1 MSTPIERIVKLVPQL
16 PARDTPIA
24 EKLIKDRD
32 FCSLK
37 ELIDSAIYK
46 VKKSQ
51 KSLEPKEEYKNIDLE
66 ELSRLKSEVDSYLVL
81 LRVLLGEDI
90 ESNEDDETDFTQEV
104 EDIY

>member
-1 MSTPIERIVKLVPQL
+1 MSTPTERIVKLVPQL
-16 PARDTPIA
+16 PAKDIPIA
-24 EKLIKDRD
+24 ERLIKGRD

-66 ELSRLKSEVDSYLVL
+66 ELSRLKSEVDSYLVI
-81 LRVLLGEDI
+81 LGEDI
-90 ESNEDDETDFTQEV
+90 EPSEDDETDFAQEV

>member
-1 MSTPIERIVKLVPQL
+1 MSTPTERIVKLVPQL
-16 PARDTPIA
+16 PARDIPIA
-24 EKLIKDRD
+24 ERLLKDRD

-51 KSLEPKEEYKNIDLE
+51 RSLKPKEEYKDIDLE
-66 ELSRLKSEVDSYLVL
+66 ELSRLKSEVDYFYL
-81 LRVLLGEDI
+81 VLLGEDI
-90 ESNEDDETDFTQEV
+90 EPSGDDETDFIQEV

>member
-1 MSTPIERIVKLVPQL
+1 MSTPTERIVKLVPQL
-16 PARDTPIA
+16 PAKDIHIA
-24 EKLIKDRD
+24 ERLIKGRD

-81 LRVLLGEDI
+81 LGEDI
-90 ESNEDDETDFTQEV
+90 EPSEDDETDFAQEV

>member
-1 MSTPIERIVKLVPQL
+1 MSTPTERIVKLVPQL
-16 PARDTPIA
+16 PAKDIPIA
-24 EKLIKDRD
+24 ERLIKGRD

-37 ELIDSAIYK
+37 ELVDSAIYK

-51 KSLEPKEEYKNIDLE
+51 RSLEPKEEYKNIDLE

-81 LRVLLGEDI
+81 LGEDI
-90 ESNEDDETDFTQEV
+90 EPSEDDETDFAQEV

>member
-1 MSTPIERIVKLVPQL
+1 MSTPTERIVKLVPQL
-16 PARDTPIA
+16 PAKDIPIA
-24 EKLIKDRD
+24 ERLIKDRD

-51 KSLEPKEEYKNIDLE
+51 RSLEPKEEYKNIDLE

-81 LRVLLGEDI
+81 LGEDI
-90 ESNEDDETDFTQEV
+90 EPSEDDETDFAQEL

>member
-1 MSTPIERIVKLVPQL
+1 MSTPTERIVKLVPQL
-16 PARDTPIA
+16 PAKDISIA
-24 EKLIKDRD
+24 ERLIKGRD

-51 KSLEPKEEYKNIDLE
+51 RSLEPKEEYKNIDLE
-66 ELSRLKSEVDSYLVL
+66 ELSRLKSEVDSYLI
-81 LRVLLGEDI
+81 LLGEDI
-90 ESNEDDETDFTQEV
+90 EPSEDDETDFAQEV

>member
-1 MSTPIERIVKLVPQL
+1 MSTPTERIVKLVPQL
-16 PARDTPIA
+16 PAKDIPIA
-24 EKLIKDRD
+24 GRLIKDRD

-51 KSLEPKEEYKNIDLE
+51 KSLEPKEEYKDIDLE

-81 LRVLLGEDI
+81 LGEDI
-90 ESNEDDETDFTQEV
+90 ESNEDDETDFAQEV

>member
-1 MSTPIERIVKLVPQL
+1 MSTPTESIVKLVPQL
-16 PARDTPIA
+16 PAKDIPIA
-24 EKLIKDRD
+24 ERLIKGRD

-37 ELIDSAIYK
+37 ELVDSAIYK

-51 KSLEPKEEYKNIDLE
+51 RSLEPKEEYKNIDLE

-81 LRVLLGEDI
+81 LGEDI
-90 ESNEDDETDFTQEV
+90 EPSEDDETDFIQEV

>member
-1 MSTPIERIVKLVPQL
+1 MSTPTERIVKLVPQL
-16 PARDTPIA
+16 PAKDISIA
-24 EKLIKDRD
+24 ERLIKGRD

-37 ELIDSAIYK
+37 ELVDSAIYK

-81 LRVLLGEDI
+81 LGEDI
-90 ESNEDDETDFTQEV
+90 EPSEDDETDFAQEV

>member
-1 MSTPIERIVKLVPQL
+1 MSTPTERIVKLVPQL
-16 PARDTPIA
+16 PAKDIPIA
-24 EKLIKDRD
+24 ERLIKGRD

-66 ELSRLKSEVDSYLVL
+66 ELSRLKSEVDSYLI
-81 LRVLLGEDI
+81 LLGEDI
-90 ESNEDDETDFTQEV
+90 EPSEDDETDFAQEV

>member
-1 MSTPIERIVKLVPQL
+1 MSTPTERIVKLVPQL
-16 PARDTPIA
+16 PAKDIPIA
-24 EKLIKDRD
+24 ERLIKGRD

-81 LRVLLGEDI
+81 LGEDI
-90 ESNEDDETDFTQEV
+90 EPSEDDETDFAQEV

>member
-1 MSTPIERIVKLVPQL
+1 MSTPTERIVKLVPQL
-16 PARDTPIA
+16 PAKDIPIA
-24 EKLIKDRD
+24 ERLIKDRD

-66 ELSRLKSEVDSYLVL
+66 ELSRLKSEVDSYLVI
-81 LRVLLGEDI
+81 LGEDI
-90 ESNEDDETDFTQEV
+90 EPSEDDETDFAQEV

>member
-1 MSTPIERIVKLVPQL
+1 MSTPTERIVKLVPQL
-16 PARDTPIA
+16 PAKDIPIA
-24 EKLIKDRD
+24 GRLIKDRD

-51 KSLEPKEEYKNIDLE
+51 KSLEPKEEYKDIDLE
-66 ELSRLKSEVDSYLVL
+66 ELSRLKSEVDSYL
-81 LRVLLGEDI
+81 VLLGEDI

>member
-1 MSTPIERIVKLVPQL
+1 MNTPTERIMKLVPQL
-16 PARDTPIA
+16 PAKDIPIA
-24 EKLIKDRD
+24 ERLIRCRD

-81 LRVLLGEDI
+81 LGEDI
-90 ESNEDDETDFTQEV
+90 EPSEDDETDFAQEV

>member
-1 MSTPIERIVKLVPQL
+1 MSTPTERIVKLVPQL
-16 PARDTPIA
+16 PARDIPIA
-24 EKLIKDRD
+24 ERLIKGRD

-37 ELIDSAIYK
+37 ELVDSAIYK

-66 ELSRLKSEVDSYLVL
+66 ELSRLKSEVDSYLVI
-81 LRVLLGEDI
+81 LGEDI
-90 ESNEDDETDFTQEV
+90 ELSEDDETDFAQEV

>member
-1 MSTPIERIVKLVPQL
+1 MSTPTERIVKLVPQL
-16 PARDTPIA
+16 PAKDIPIA
-24 EKLIKDRD
+24 ERLIKGRA

-37 ELIDSAIYK
+37 ELVDSAIYK

-51 KSLEPKEEYKNIDLE
+51 RSLEPKEEYKNIDLE

-81 LRVLLGEDI
+81 LGEDI
-90 ESNEDDETDFTQEV
+90 EPSEDDETDFAQEV

>member
-1 MSTPIERIVKLVPQL
+1 MSTPTERIVKLVPQL
-16 PARDTPIA
+16 PAKDIPIA
-24 EKLIKDRD
+24 ERLIKGRD

-51 KSLEPKEEYKNIDLE
+51 RSLEPKEEYKNIDLE
-66 ELSRLKSEVDSYLVL
+66 ELSRLKSEVDSYLI
-81 LRVLLGEDI
+81 LLGEDI
-90 ESNEDDETDFTQEV
+90 EPSEDDETDFAQEV

>member
-1 MSTPIERIVKLVPQL
+1 MSTPTERIVKLVPQL
-16 PARDTPIA
+16 PVKDIPIA
-24 EKLIKDRD
+24 ERLIKGRD

-81 LRVLLGEDI
+81 LGEDI
-90 ESNEDDETDFTQEV
+90 EPSEDDETDFAQEV

>member
-1 MSTPIERIVKLVPQL
+1 MSTPTERIVKLIPQL
-16 PARDTPIA
+16 PAKDIPIA
-24 EKLIKDRD
+24 ERFVEARD

-37 ELIDSAIYK
+37 ELVDSAIYK

-66 ELSRLKSEVDSYLVL
+66 ELSRLKSEVDSYLVI
-81 LRVLLGEDI
+81 LGDDE
-90 ESNEDDETDFTQEV
+90 EPNEDDETDFNQEL

>member
-1 MSTPIERIVKLVPQL
+1 MSTPTERIVKLVPQL
-16 PARDTPIA
+16 PTKDIPIA
-24 EKLIKDRD
+24 GRLIKDRD
-32 FCSLK
+32 LCSLK

-51 KSLEPKEEYKNIDLE
+51 KSLEPKEEYKDIDLE

-81 LRVLLGEDI
+81 LGEDI
-90 ESNEDDETDFTQEV
+90 ESNEDDEADFGQEE

>member
-1 MSTPIERIVKLVPQL
+1 MSTPTERITKLVPQL
-16 PARDTPIA
+16 PAKDIPIA
-24 EKLIKDRD
+24 ERLIKDRE
-32 FCSLK
+32 FFSLK

-81 LRVLLGEDI
+81 LGEDI
-90 ESNEDDETDFTQEV
+90 EPNDDDETDFTQEV

>member
-1 MSTPIERIVKLVPQL
+1 MSTPTERIVKLVPQL
-16 PARDTPIA
+16 PAKDIPIA
-24 EKLIKDRD
+24 ERLIKDRD

-51 KSLEPKEEYKNIDLE
+51 RSLEPKEEYKNIDLE
-66 ELSRLKSEVDSYLVL
+66 ELSRLKSEVDSYLI
-81 LRVLLGEDI
+81 LLGEDI
-90 ESNEDDETDFTQEV
+90 EPSEDDETDFAQEV

>member
-1 MSTPIERIVKLVPQL
+1 MSTPTERIVKLVPQL
-16 PARDTPIA
+16 PTKDIPIA
-24 EKLIKDRD
+24 ERLIKGRD

-81 LRVLLGEDI
+81 LGEDI
-90 ESNEDDETDFTQEV
+90 EPSEDDETDFAQEV

>member
-1 MSTPIERIVKLVPQL
+1 MSTPTERIVKLVPQL
-16 PARDTPIA
+16 PAKDIPIA
-24 EKLIKDRD
+24 ERLIKGRD

-46 VKKSQ
+46 VKKSK

-81 LRVLLGEDI
+81 LGEDI
-90 ESNEDDETDFTQEV
+90 EPSEDDETDFAQEV

>member
-1 MSTPIERIVKLVPQL
+1 MSTPTERIVKLVPQL
-16 PARDTPIA
+16 PAKDIPIA
-24 EKLIKDRD
+24 ERLIKDRD

-51 KSLEPKEEYKNIDLE
+51 RSLEPKEEYKNIDLE

-81 LRVLLGEDI
+81 LGEDI
-90 ESNEDDETDFTQEV
+90 EPSEDDETDFAQEV

>member
-1 MSTPIERIVKLVPQL
+1 MSTPTERIVKLVPQL
-16 PARDTPIA
+16 PVKDISIA
-24 EKLIKDRD
+24 ERLIKDRD

-51 KSLEPKEEYKNIDLE
+51 RSLEPKEEYKNIDLE

-81 LRVLLGEDI
+81 LGEDI
-90 ESNEDDETDFTQEV
+90 EPSEDDETDFAQEV

>member
-1 MSTPIERIVKLVPQL
+1 MSTPTERIVKLVPQL
-16 PARDTPIA
+16 PAKDIPIA
-24 EKLIKDRD
+24 ERLIKGRD

-51 KSLEPKEEYKNIDLE
+51 RSLEPKEEYKNIDLE

-81 LRVLLGEDI
+81 LGEDI
-90 ESNEDDETDFTQEV
+90 EPSEDDETDFAQEV

>member
-1 MSTPIERIVKLVPQL
+1 MSTPTERIVKLVPQL
-16 PARDTPIA
+16 PAKDIPIA
-24 EKLIKDRD
+24 GRLIKGRD

-81 LRVLLGEDI
+81 LGEDI
-90 ESNEDDETDFTQEV
+90 ELSEDDETDFAQEV

>member
-1 MSTPIERIVKLVPQL
+1 MSTPTERIVKLVPQL
-16 PARDTPIA
+16 PAKDIPIA
-24 EKLIKDRD
+24 EKLIKGRD

-81 LRVLLGEDI
+81 LGEDI
-90 ESNEDDETDFTQEV
+90 EPSEDDETDFAQEV

>member
-1 MSTPIERIVKLVPQL
+1 MSTPTERIVKLVPQL
-16 PARDTPIA
+16 PAKDIPIA
-24 EKLIKDRD
+24 ERLIKGRD

-81 LRVLLGEDI
+81 LGEDI
-90 ESNEDDETDFTQEV
+90 ELSEDDETDFAQEV

>member
-1 MSTPIERIVKLVPQL
+1 MSTPTERIVKLVPQL
-16 PARDTPIA
+16 PAKDIPIA
-24 EKLIKDRD
+24 EKLIKGRD

-37 ELIDSAIYK
+37 ELVDSAIYK

-81 LRVLLGEDI
+81 LGEDI
-90 ESNEDDETDFTQEV
+90 EPSEDDETDFAQEV

>member
-1 MSTPIERIVKLVPQL
+1 MSTPTERIVKLVPQL
-16 PARDTPIA
+16 PAKDISIA
-24 EKLIKDRD
+24 ERLIKDRD

-51 KSLEPKEEYKNIDLE
+51 RSLEPKEEYKNIDLE

-81 LRVLLGEDI
+81 LGEDI
-90 ESNEDDETDFTQEV
+90 EPSEDDETDFAQEV